1 MRDQEWD
8 SAPAELHA
16 LDLAELV
23 LSLLGLNA
31 VDGESSL
38 GVVDQTE
45 VLAGLVDGDDVHE
58 ARGVGD
64 VGSDLAVNLDQT
76 LHENGLGLAVVQRVL
91 EAVANE
97 DDQREGIASLVRTG
111 RGLGGVDTGKFVEK
125 PVRGGAKALLV
136 LLSVKREGLISI
148 LYKTKSSHHH
158 D

>member
-1 MRDQEWD
+1 MRNQVGN
-8 SAPAELHA
+8 PALSELHA
-16 LDLAELV
+16 LDLAQLV
-23 LSLLGLNA
+23 LGLLSLDA
-31 VDGESSL
+31 VDGEAAL
-38 GVVDQTE
+38 NVVDQAE
-45 VLAGLVDGDDVHE
+45 VLASLLDGDDVHE
-58 ARGVGD
+58 AGRVGR
-64 VGSDLAVNLDQT
+64 VGADLAVNLDQT

-148 LYKTKSSHHH
+148 LYETKSSHHH